1 MSFSIETK
9 NELAR
14 QTPAKKC
21 CQLSEIAG
29 FLRVSGSLRLAGGG
43 KFKIVITTENAAV
56 ARHYKKLIKEY
67 FGVDVSLEI
76 GEASGPNGGYRYG
89 LTINPEQH
97 SEQILR
103 ETGILLVKEGNN
115 FISDGIYDDIIR
127 TKCCRKSYLRGMFMA
142 SGSVTDPE
150 KGYHFEIVIPRQQLA
165 KDLKKILNTFE
176 DINAKYIKRKKHYVV
191 YLKNSSQIRD
201 VLAIMGA
208 HSHALKFDDILL
220 KRAMVNE
227 AVRITNC
234 DTANTDRA
242 LDASEKQIRSIRKIQ
257 ECKGLAFL
265 PVKLRQVAEVR
276 LQHPEMNLTQIG
288 EMLDPPLKKSGVNNR
303 FRRIGDIADKLDEI

>member
-9 NELAR
+9 NELSR
-14 QTPAKKC
+14 HTPEKKC

-29 FLRVSGSLRLAGGG
+29 FLRASGSLRLAGGG

-67 FGVDVSLEI
+67 FDVDVSLEI

-89 LTINPEQH
+89 LTINPDQK
-97 SEQILR
+97 SDQILR

-115 FISDGIYDDIIR
+115 FISDGIYDDIVR
-127 TKCCRKSYLRGMFMA
+127 TKCCRKSYLRGIYMA
-142 SGSVTDPE
+142 SGSITDPE
-150 KGYHFEIVIPRQQLA
+150 KAYHFEIVTSSLAIA
-165 KDLKKILNTFE
+165 KDLKKLINTFD
-176 DINAKYIKRKKHYVV
+176 DINAKYIKRKNHYAV
-191 YLKNSSQIRD
+191 YLKNSQQIRD

-227 AVRITNC
+227 AVRLTNC

-242 LDASEKQIRSIRKIQ
+242 LDASEKQIKNIKKI
-257 ECKGLAFL
+257 EEKKGLGFL
-265 PVKLRQVAEVR
+265 PIKLRQIAEVR
-276 LQHPEMNLTQIG
+276 LEHPEMSLTQIG

-303 FRRIGDIADKLDEI
+303 FRKIEEIANRL